1 MAKDTEEKASQEVDE
16 AYRPID
22 PDAKAKSE
30 AVQELFN
37 FAKSKLPQ
45 RTRLNLKEIHQFAIM
60 MANMAVIKESEVRTW
75 VECYMDFLMELSYG
89 ECVNRMMKAQFIV
102 GILVVLMIVFVTLLA
117 NIFGLKIW

>member
-75 VECYMDFLMELSYG
+75 VECYMDFLMELKISLGG
-89 ECVNRMMKAQFIV
+89 EGRREGLQ
-102 GILVVLMIVFVTLLA
+102 
-117 NIFGLKIW
+117 IFETQQQAEAMENALTG